1 MLVGLLAIF
10 AVLIFLSFVEDYLGK
25 YKWFAFLTI
34 GVVLMVY
41 AGVRPVG
48 FDRDSPNYETMFMH
62 PDSRLSEISV
72 EPFFLWICNVC
83 SLLMQDVRIIL
94 VLFAIVGV
102 TLKMY
107 AIKKLTP
114 MFFLPLVIYFGN
126 FYFLH
131 EITQI
136 RAGVA
141 AAIFLISVYYMSEG
155 RKLVAF
161 GVIAVACMFHYS
173 ALSLFPLLFLD
184 NKPMCRVKKMMMASI
199 VPMCFLLYFLNLDLL
214 TTIPIPYVTDKVE
227 GYKAASEFGAVAKN
241 SILNPFPLIK
251 MVVFLFLLYFA
262 DTVERYVPSI
272 HLLIKILGCS
282 LVVYF
287 AFSSITIISIRI
299 SELYGIVELVAYPCI
314 AYTIRPKAV
323 GTLFV
328 CMIAIIEMVFNTIMW
343 GFFDFAV

>member
-161 GVIAVACMFHYS
+161 GLIAVACMFHYS

-184 NKPMCRVKKMMMASI
+184 NKPMCRVKKTMMASI

-251 MVVFLFLLYFA
+251 MAVFLFLLYFA

-343 GFFDFAV
+343 GFFDFTV

>member
-10 AVLIFLSFVEDYLGK
+10 AMLIFLSFVEDYLGK

-62 PDSRLSEISV
+62 PDSRSSEISV
-72 EPFFLWICNVC
+72 EPFFLFICNVC

-141 AAIFLISVYYMSEG
+141 AAIFLISVYCMSEG

-184 NKPMCRVKKMMMASI
+184 PLRLGRRLRVQ
-199 VPMCFLLYFLNLDLL
+199 
-214 TTIPIPYVTDKVE
+214 TTR
-227 GYKAASEFGAVAKN
+227 
-241 SILNPFPLIK
+241 
-251 MVVFLFLLYFA
+251 VV
-262 DTVERYVPSI
+262 
-272 HLLIKILGCS
+272 
-282 LVVYF
+282 
-287 AFSSITIISIRI
+287 
-299 SELYGIVELVAYPCI
+299 
-314 AYTIRPKAV
+314 
-323 GTLFV
+323 
-328 CMIAIIEMVFNTIMW
+328 
-343 GFFDFAV
+343 

>member
-10 AVLIFLSFVEDYLGK
+10 AMLIFLSFVEDYLGK

-62 PDSRLSEISV
+62 PDSRSSEISV

-184 NKPMCRVKKMMMASI
+184 NKPMCRVKKKMMASI

-251 MVVFLFLLYFA
+251 MAVFLFLLYFA

-314 AYTIRPKAV
+314 AYIIRPKAV

-343 GFFDFAV
+343 GFFDFTV

>member
-10 AVLIFLSFVEDYLGK
+10 AMLIFLSFVEDYLGK

-62 PDSRLSEISV
+62 PDSRSSEISV

-184 NKPMCRVKKMMMASI
+184 NKPMCRVKKKMMASI

-251 MVVFLFLLYFA
+251 MAVFLFLLYFA

-314 AYTIRPKAV
+314 AYIIRPKSV

-343 GFFDFAV
+343 GFFDFTV